1 MARQVHC
8 HVSVIDNWFQNKRA
22 RLPPRERRRLF
33 DARKLHEY
41 PVQGLPLVSLP
52 DAQAK
57 APKYTAER
65 SFSCAQEA
73 LLPGAGCSS
82 LKKQCFTVQQV
93 DSGDSG
99 IPGIKEELGYA
110 LENPG
115 DTENASFPD
124 YPFVSYSSAVYTHLH
139 TPSMNYSDRASPGVG
154 RRQHANPFLLDYI
167 NNAHGVGD
175 QQEEQSVAGYHYP
188 LLPGQEQTGWGC
200 HLQQPQEPQNFLE
213 KSLFQEQL
221 IKPLNHQI
229 LGQYLPSLQSQ
240 QQQSQ
245 YPQTNDQSLCP
256 QLQQATPQMLA
267 KSPLQALGQGFQ
279 QDVAEQPRAQM
290 QQYWD
295 EGSSAAMVCMSG
307 TGEVAP
313 ENEA

>member
-1 MARQVHC
+1 SVAWEGSSSQPCPKASRPQTQVLNSCGSPNEEASRNEARTKWERGKGKTRHKFTKEELNILNRSFIENPYPDFTTREEMARQVHC

-188 LLPGQEQTGWGC
+188 L
-200 HLQQPQEPQNFLE
+200 
-213 KSLFQEQL
+213 
-221 IKPLNHQI
+221 
-229 LGQYLPSLQSQ
+229 
-240 QQQSQ
+240 
-245 YPQTNDQSLCP
+245 
-256 QLQQATPQMLA
+256 
-267 KSPLQALGQGFQ
+267 
-279 QDVAEQPRAQM
+279 
-290 QQYWD
+290 
-295 EGSSAAMVCMSG
+295 
-307 TGEVAP
+307 
-313 ENEA
+313 